1 MSPVDS
7 MSVDFVVVVDR
18 MAVDDQPII
27 QQPVPRQP
35 WIRPH
40 GPIRRLRTKSRRYKP
55 Y

>member
-7 MSVDFVVVVDR
+7 MSVDSVVVGGMD
-18 MAVDDQPII
+18 VDDQPII